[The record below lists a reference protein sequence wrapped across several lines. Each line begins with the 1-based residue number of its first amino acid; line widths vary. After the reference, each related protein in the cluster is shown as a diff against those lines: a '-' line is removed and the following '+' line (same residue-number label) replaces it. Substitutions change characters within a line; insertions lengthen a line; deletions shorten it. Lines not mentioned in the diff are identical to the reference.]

1 MALAPA
7 AVELASLYVGFDC
20 MLAETFGDT
29 ASREY
34 LIRLCA
40 DRGIT
45 PKTATY
51 AVLEL
56 ETDVAVPVGTR
67 FTGGDHIYKVT
78 ASGQVTCEQPGAAG
92 NEYLGDVIPV
102 EYVMGLTTAKL
113 TRVLIYGEDDE
124 DTETLRLRYQESF
137 NERAF
142 AGNAKDYHDKT
153 LGIAGVGAVKVI
165 RAWNGPGTVKLVIL
179 DSVFGKATDVL
190 IQTVQKEFD
199 PNKDGHGDGL
209 APIGH
214 AVTVDTA
221 SEVTVNIAATITY
234 DNGYDLNTC
243 KTQIETAIEEYFA
256 GLRKNWE
263 NQSKLVVRIA
273 SIDAAIMGVKGVVD
287 VTGTTLNGGGNV
299 ELTEYE
305 IPVLGVVTYG

>member
-1 MALAPA
+1 M
-7 AVELASLYVGFDC
+7 
-20 MLAETFGDT
+20 
-29 ASREY
+29 
-34 LIRLCA
+34 
-40 DRGIT
+40 
-45 PKTATY
+45 
-51 AVLEL
+51 
-56 ETDVAVPVGTR
+56 
-67 FTGGDHIYKVT
+67 
-78 ASGQVTCEQPGAAG
+78 
-92 NEYLGDVIPV
+92 
-102 EYVMGLTTAKL
+102 
-113 TRVLIYGEDDE
+113 
-124 DTETLRLRYQESF
+124 
-137 NERAF
+137 
-142 AGNAKDYHDKT
+142 
-153 LGIAGVGAVKVI
+153 I

-221 SEVTVNIAATITY
+221 SEVTVNIAATLTY

-243 KTQIETAIEEYFA
+243 KPQIETAIEEYFA

>member
-1 MALAPA
+1 MPDRNGKKFYTSI
-7 AVELASLYVGFDC
+7 ASLYY
-20 MLAETFGDT
+20 TT
-29 ASREY
+29 
-34 LIRLCA
+34 
-40 DRGIT
+40 
-45 PKTATY
+45 K
-51 AVLEL
+51 
-56 ETDVAVPVGTR
+56 
-67 FTGGDHIYKVT
+67 
-78 ASGQVTCEQPGAAG
+78 
-92 NEYLGDVIPV
+92 YLGDVIPV

-287 VTGTTLNGGGNV
+287 VTGTTLNGGGKRRINR
-299 ELTEYE
+299 
-305 IPVLGVVTYG
+305 I